1 MNVDGDVFGINV
13 KNNGENAIL
22 VDGNYDTCTAA
33 DAIKRETSFGL
44 VFSRQ
49 YRIYGVKLIAKEQPG
64 NCYFD
69 LQGFH
74 FVKTTFS
81 LIGT

>member
-1 MNVDGDVFGINV
+1 VNVDGDVFGINV
-13 KNNGENAIL
+13 KNNEENSIL

-33 DAIKRETSFGL
+33 DAIQRETSFGL

-64 NCYFD
+64 NCYVD
-69 LQGFH
+69 LQGFCMI
-74 FVKTTFS
+74 KTTFS
-81 LIGT
+81 WIVT